1 MILGFSIVRGEFVGG
16 TDLHQ
21 RISTNLEL
29 GPLAR
34 KLASFDNVS
43 SKVRGTSERSVECSA
58 VQTAQARNQS
68 DKRWLPLFRPTQV
81 DTSTGTRK

>member
-1 MILGFSIVRGEFVGG
+1 MILGFSIVRGESVGG

-43 SKVRGTSERSVECSA
+43 RVK
-58 VQTAQARNQS
+58 
-68 DKRWLPLFRPTQV
+68 
-81 DTSTGTRK
+81 